1 MKTKKL
7 TTLAMLTATAL
18 VIFVV
23 ESQIPL
29 PVAIPGLKLG
39 LSNVITL
46 FALWTLG
53 RKEALIVL
61 TVRVILG
68 NLVAGSGMSMLYS
81 LCGGLLCLLVMSL
94 MLGLFRARQ
103 VWILSMFGALAHNI
117 GQLLAAAFVMQTWAV
132 FTYAPVLVL
141 AALITGF
148 FTGQAAQAVIAHM
161 DKIKFKL
168 D

>member
-7 TTLAMLTATAL
+7 TSLAMLTATAL

-23 ESQIPL
+23 EAQIPL

-46 FALWTLG
+46 FTLWTM
-53 RKEALIVL
+53 RRRDALIVL
-61 TVRVILG
+61 CVRVILG

-94 MLGLFRARQ
+94 MRGLFSAKQ
-103 VWILSMFGALAHNI
+103 VWILSIFGALAHNT
-117 GQLLAAAFVMQTWAV
+117 GQLLVAALVMQTWAV
-132 FTYAPVLVL
+132 FTYAPVLVF

-148 FTGQAAQAVIAHM
+148 FTGQAAQAVIRHM
-161 DKIKFKL
+161 DKIKL
-168 D
+168 RLS